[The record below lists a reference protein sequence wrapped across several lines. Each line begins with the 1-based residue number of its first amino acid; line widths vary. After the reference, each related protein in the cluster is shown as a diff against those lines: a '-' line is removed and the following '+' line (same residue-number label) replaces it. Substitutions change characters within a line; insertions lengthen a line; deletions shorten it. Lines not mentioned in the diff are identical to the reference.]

1 MSQPRRLAMM
11 LVAVM
16 CLTGIGVLAVSVFP
30 AIVAA
35 QPGGNSGGGNN
46 GNGNGNYGNN
56 GGNNNGNGGGH
67 NGNGGNNNGNGG
79 GHNGNGGGNNGNG
92 NYGWHC
98 HRHNCGTTVIPTP
111 T

>member
-16 CLTGIGVLAVSVFP
+16 CLMGIGVLAVSVFP

-56 GGNNNGNGGGH
+56 GGNNNGNGG
-67 NGNGGNNNGNGG
+67 NNNGNKRQR
-79 GHNGNGGGNNGNG
+79 
-92 NYGWHC
+92 WRSQRQQRQRQLWLALSPSQL
-98 HRHNCGTTVIPTP
+98 RHDRNSDTDHD
-111 T
+111 

>member
-16 CLTGIGVLAVSVFP
+16 CLMGIGVLAVSVFP

-56 GGNNNGNGGGH
+56 GGNNNGQ
-67 NGNGGNNNGNGG
+67 
-79 GHNGNGGGNNGNG
+79 
-92 NYGWHC
+92 
-98 HRHNCGTTVIPTP
+98 
-111 T
+111 